1 MVNHRALFQFVSKK
15 RKNMVN
21 QRYIIIVLL
30 CTAIIVAVSAQGLMI
45 PVLAKNEIVD
55 PMVLGGFRASTLVAF
70 VLGTAIFF
78 LLNRNDFIV
87 SYSDQVITELR
98 KVTWPDK
105 EETYSTTFV
114 VISLTLFVAFM
125 LGLYDFIWAQ
135 VTQQFLFQE
144 G

>member
-1 MVNHRALFQFVSKK
+1 MA
-15 RKNMVN
+15 N

-30 CTAIIVAVSAQGLMI
+30 TTAIIIAVSAQGLLI
-45 PVLAKNEIVD
+45 PVLAKNLIED
-55 PMVLGGFRASTLVAF
+55 PMVLGGFRASTMGAF
-70 VLGTAIFF
+70 VLGVSIFF

-114 VISLTLFVAFM
+114 VIALTLFVAFM
-125 LGLYDFIWAQ
+125 LGLYDFIWAE
-135 VTQQFLFQE
+135 VTQYFLFKK